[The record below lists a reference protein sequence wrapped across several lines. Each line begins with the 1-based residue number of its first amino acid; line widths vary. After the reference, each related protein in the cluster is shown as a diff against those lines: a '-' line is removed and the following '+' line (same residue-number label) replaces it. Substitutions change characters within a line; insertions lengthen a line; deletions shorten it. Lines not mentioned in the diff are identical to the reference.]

1 LAQILLPNAW
11 TPRAYQRP
19 AWKYLEGGGRNLV
32 NVWHRRSGKDSMI
45 LNWTAVAA
53 HERKGVYWHMLPEA
67 EQARKAVWN
76 GVDREGRRIIE
87 QVFPGALDP
96 GSRTGVV
103 KAADKQTMTL
113 ELKCGSI
120 WQLVGSDNYNSL
132 VGSNPCGV
140 AYSEYSIAN
149 PAARDFLRPILR
161 ENGGWQAYIYTP
173 RGKNHG
179 YDLFQMA
186 KTNPNWFAS
195 LLTVEDTMRQGGT
208 LTLEDIEEERRS
220 GMDED
225 MIRQEYYCSFDAALR
240 GAYYGPQFEAAEK
253 EGRIGNVPYDPA
265 LPVETWW
272 DLGVSDSTAI
282 WFIQKAH
289 DGWRAI
295 DYHEASGQG
304 LEYYVRTLFN
314 KPYAYSRHVGPHD
327 VTVRELGTGKSRLEM
342 LAALGLKMEVA
353 PKLKLDDGIQATRQL
368 LPLFRFD
375 SVKCADGVKCM
386 SQYQR
391 EWDDK
396 NKVWKDYPKHD
407 FTSHAADAFRTGAVA
422 DGRRAPTGFNRKL
435 NYGRLHAA

>member
-1 LAQILLPNAW
+1 M
-11 TPRAYQRP
+11 P
-19 AWKYLEGGGRNLV
+19 AWKYLEGGGKNLV
-32 NVWHRRSGKDSMI
+32 NVWHRRSGKDSMA

-87 QVFPGALDP
+87 QVFPGVLDP

-103 KAADKQTMTL
+103 KAADKQTMTI

-140 AYSEYSIAN
+140 VFSEYSIAN
-149 PAARDFLRPILR
+149 PAARDFLRPILK

-179 YDLFQMA
+179 YDLYQMA
-186 KTNPNWFAS
+186 KANPKWFAS
-195 LLTVEDTMRQGGT
+195 ILTVEDTMKLGGT
-208 LTLEDIEEERRS
+208 LTLEDIEDERRS

-225 MIRQEYYCSFDAALR
+225 MIRQEYYCSFEAAMR
-240 GAYYGPQFEAAEK
+240 GAYYGDIFEKLEK
-253 EGRIGNVPYDPA
+253 DKRIASVPYNPA

-272 DLGVSDSTAI
+272 DLGVGDSTAI
-282 WFIQKAH
+282 WFIQRA
-289 DGWRAI
+289 GQEWRAI

-304 LEYYVRTLFN
+304 LEYYVRTLVN
-314 KPYAYSRHVGPHD
+314 KPYAYSRHVVPHD
-327 VTVRELGTGKSRLEM
+327 ITVRELGTGKSRQEM
-342 LAALGLKMEVA
+342 LAALGIRTEVA
-353 PKLKLDDGIQATRQL
+353 PKLKLDDGIQAVRQI
-368 LPLFRFD
+368 LPLFWFD
-375 SVKCADGVKCM
+375 SVKCADGVKAL
-386 SQYQR
+386 SQYR
-391 EWDDK
+391 RVWDDK
-396 NKVWKDYPKHD
+396 NKIWKDYPLHD

-422 DGRRAPTGFNRKL
+422 DGRRAPTGFNRPLTYSKF
-435 NYGRLHAA
+435 AAA